1 MKIGRLLVVAIG
13 ATLVSRLKGQINQFG
28 NRLFTSSGLG
38 RMPERTAMTRTKWM
52 RLGVRDPAD
61 ILRWAAMQDAR
72 ELDDF
77 RYRVIRGR
85 EFVSFRMVPRY
96 AIQIGTSDILVVAHV
111 KPNRRQQLSS
121 GLSAVC
127 QRTARRILAAIAAFK
142 PASLLPIPVHTAAL
156 YQFALSRES
165 SPSRR

>member
-1 MKIGRLLVVAIG
+1 MKIGRLPG
-13 ATLVSRLKGQINQFG
+13 AATDEKSASRFKGEINQFG

-38 RMPERTAMTRTKWM
+38 GMPERTAMTRTKWM

-85 EFVSFRMVPRY
+85 EFVSFRMIPRY
-96 AIQIGTSDILVVAHV
+96 AIQIGTSDIVVVAHV
-111 KPNRRQQLSS
+111 KPNRRQRLLSR
-121 GLSAVC
+121 LSVIC
-127 QRTARRILAAIAAFK
+127 QRAARRMSAAIAAFR
-142 PASLLPIPVHTAAL
+142 PASILPIPVHTAEL
-156 YQFALSRES
+156 YQFALSRETAT
-165 SPSRR
+165 RR

>member
-1 MKIGRLLVVAIG
+1 MKIGCLLVLASG
-13 ATLVSRLKGQINQFG
+13 TELVSRLKCEINQFG

-38 RMPERTAMTRTKWM
+38 RMPERTVMTRTKWM

-85 EFVSFRMVPRY
+85 EFVSFRMIPRY
-96 AIQIGTSDILVVAHV
+96 AIQIGTSDIVVVAHV
-111 KPNRRQQLSS
+111 KPSRRQRLLC
-121 GLSAVC
+121 GLSTLSQKA
-127 QRTARRILAAIAAFK
+127 ASRISATIAAFR
-142 PASLLPIPVHTAAL
+142 PASILPIPIHTAEL
-156 YQFALSRES
+156 YQFALSRETAT
-165 SPSRR
+165 RR